1 MLSTIILVIVSFA
14 LGFITG
20 CFVFNNNKEKA
31 SKTAGKVEKGAEKAV
46 KKATA
51 VVKKIASAAKNTAKK
66 IQK

>member
-1 MLSTIILVIVSFA
+1 MLSNIILAIVIFA

-31 SKTAGKVEKGAEKAV
+31 SKIADKVEKGAEKAV
-46 KKATA
+46 KKTTTA
-51 VVKKIASAAKNTAKK
+51 VKKTASAAKNTAKK

>member
-1 MLSTIILVIVSFA
+1 MLANIILAIVIFA

-31 SKTAGKVEKGAEKAV
+31 SKIADKVEKGAEKAV

-51 VVKKIASAAKNTAKK
+51 GVKKTASAAKNTTKK
-66 IQK
+66 LQK